1 MMPYNPKATSQND
14 RTFGYN
20 AMWIGLPCSIL
31 LVLSMQIES
40 MSFLTT
46 GSGGFVCGT
55 LIGLI
60 FTWSQDEVF
69 RSEVAFAANFALS
82 FAGVAL
88 FVQIVPFGRAWEY
101 DPGLML
107 AIMALI
113 FHVAVAYRRVR
124 DR

>member
-1 MMPYNPKATSQND
+1 MPYNPKATSQDD

-31 LVLSMQIES
+31 LLASMQFEAI
-40 MSFLTT
+40 SFLAPAV
-46 GSGGFVCGT
+46 GGFVCGT
-55 LIGLI
+55 LIGLV
-60 FTWSQDEVF
+60 FAWTQDEVF

-88 FVQIVPFGRAWEY
+88 FVQIVPFGRDWKY
-101 DPGLML
+101 DPGVML

-113 FHVAVAYRRVR
+113 FHVAIAYRRIR

>member
-1 MMPYNPKATSQND
+1 MMPYNPKGTTPDD
-14 RTFGYN
+14 RTFAYN
-20 AMWIGLPCSIL
+20 AMWLGLPCSIL
-31 LVLSMQIES
+31 LVLSMQIEA
-40 MSFLTT
+40 MSFLTP
-46 GSGGFVCGT
+46 GVGGIVCGT

-60 FTWSQDEVF
+60 FAPLQDEVF

-88 FVQIVPFGRAWEY
+88 IVQIAPFGRDWEY

-113 FHVAVAYRRVR
+113 FHVAIAYRRIR

>member
-1 MMPYNPKATSQND
+1 MPYNPKATSQND

-31 LVLSMQIES
+31 LLASLQFEAV
-40 MSFLTT
+40 SFLTPVV
-46 GSGGFVCGT
+46 GGFVCGT
-55 LIGLI
+55 LIGLV
-60 FTWSQDEVF
+60 FTWKQDEVF
-69 RSEVAFAANFALS
+69 RSEVAFAANFALA

-88 FVQIVPFGRAWEY
+88 IVQIAPFGRDWEY
-101 DPGLML
+101 EPDVML

-113 FHVAVAYRRVR
+113 FHVAVAYRRIR

>member
-1 MMPYNPKATSQND
+1 MPYNPKAISQDD
-14 RTFGYN
+14 RTFAYN
-20 AMWIGLPCSIL
+20 SLWFGLPCSIL
-31 LVLSMQIES
+31 LLVSMQFEAT
-40 MSFLTT
+40 SFLTV
-46 GSGGFVCGT
+46 GIGGFVCGS
-55 LIGLI
+55 LIGQV
-60 FTWSQDEVF
+60 FAWSQDEVY

-88 FVQIVPFGRAWEY
+88 FVQIVPFGRDWEY
-101 DPGLML
+101 DPGVML